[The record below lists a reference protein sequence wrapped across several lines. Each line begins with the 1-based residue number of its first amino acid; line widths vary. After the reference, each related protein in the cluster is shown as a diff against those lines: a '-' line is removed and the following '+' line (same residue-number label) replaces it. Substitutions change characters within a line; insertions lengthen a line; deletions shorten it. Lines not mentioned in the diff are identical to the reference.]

1 LEVHKQQCVTIKNCD
16 KKNVICAAIPKPKVF
31 APMHHKKRIMKLRI
45 FLQICLLRKSLGRN
59 LLFQLRL
66 TVVFCNAQI
75 DEPIVSEYLCMSIE
89 HEKLAAESGEKSL
102 LKLPGCDSTTSNVR
116 GLLL

>member
-1 LEVHKQQCVTIKNCD
+1 
-16 KKNVICAAIPKPKVF
+16 
-31 APMHHKKRIMKLRI
+31 
-45 FLQICLLRKSLGRN
+45 
-59 LLFQLRL
+59 
-66 TVVFCNAQI
+66 VFCNAQI